1 LGVLKERGPHFAG
14 AGAAKEEVIGVL
26 ILRAEEA
33 CSRGPEAMPEAAF
46 IGWEAP
52 PHSKPAEDFA
62 LKGGSAFPHLLRHHV
77 NLQVPERIGVDTFV
91 RKLFVSETVPTRI
104 LGVAAKNHRAKLDSE
119 ASKVSFSGL
128 RQVWFQ
134 RTAESRSQ
142 GCGDVDIHAGGVGEE
157 VRELV
162 LEGVVSEP
170 EVRPKGRSFPIA
182 SGDFRYRPK
191 SCEPSNNVFPDRG
204 IEVVGISQVTARDP
218 AISAAKPASPG
229 GGGVRVEFGKE
240 FGQKGRVLST
250 DGENTQPPAIFWGT
264 DLVPGNFAVAAAA
277 RFLPSP
283 EKGPTA
289 FVNGFN
295 NSGGE
300 DTSPHGV
307 SEHGSQ
313 DRVNKDQTSADREAS
328 TSPARQA
335 HVTFRH
341 DGGKVPKAELMHG
354 KG

>member
-77 NLQVPERIGVDTFV
+77 NLQMPERIGVDTFV

-128 RQVWFQ
+128 RQAWFQ

-229 GGGVRVEFGKE
+229 GGGVRVEFG
-240 FGQKGRVLST
+240 
-250 DGENTQPPAIFWGT
+250 
-264 DLVPGNFAVAAAA
+264 
-277 RFLPSP
+277 
-283 EKGPTA
+283 
-289 FVNGFN
+289 
-295 NSGGE
+295 
-300 DTSPHGV
+300 
-307 SEHGSQ
+307 
-313 DRVNKDQTSADREAS
+313 
-328 TSPARQA
+328 
-335 HVTFRH
+335 
-341 DGGKVPKAELMHG
+341 
-354 KG
+354 